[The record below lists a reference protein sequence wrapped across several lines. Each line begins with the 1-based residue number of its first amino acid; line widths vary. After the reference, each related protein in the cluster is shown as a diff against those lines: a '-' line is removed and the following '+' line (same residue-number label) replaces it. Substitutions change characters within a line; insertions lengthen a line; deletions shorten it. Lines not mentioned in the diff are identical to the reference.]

1 MSPGSAVGA
10 QTSPTE
16 SDARRAKVLQPH
28 SVPVD
33 TSERLQHQHV
43 WPPRLVIS
51 NPLHL
56 NPAAPAAGLASG
68 AAGWQRC
75 LQQHRL

>member
-1 MSPGSAVGA
+1 MGA

-16 SDARRAKVLQPH
+16 SDARRAKVLQH
-28 SVPVD
+28 RSVPVV
-33 TSERLQHQHV
+33 TGEQLQHEHV
-43 WPPRLVIS
+43 WPPRLVNS

-68 AAGWQRC
+68 AAGWQR
-75 LQQHRL
+75 RL